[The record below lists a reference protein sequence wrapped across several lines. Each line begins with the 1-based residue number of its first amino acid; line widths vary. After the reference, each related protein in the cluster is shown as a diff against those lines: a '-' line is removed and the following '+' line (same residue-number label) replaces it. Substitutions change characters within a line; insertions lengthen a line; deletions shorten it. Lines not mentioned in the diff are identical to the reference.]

1 MIWKTKKSN
10 DIKNKSL
17 PRKRRYVN
25 KLFRN
30 WEKLFEHDLRN
41 FQEVRGLNDWNPR
54 KLEEGGEYYD
64 QKFEIIDFTDGG
76 EYDYTE
82 HIGFVIDNPNFNCWV
97 MIYKGGVFSTDDM
110 NHSDFNDRLLPDFVK
125 NWAYDWIIDNE
136 TLLDS
141 QLKDKKLERIKE
153 KWGEN
158 FIKELNIDEATL
170 LKAGKL

>member
-10 DIKNKSL
+10 DIKSKSL
-17 PRKRRYVN
+17 SRKRRYVN

-30 WEKLFEHDLRN
+30 WENLFK
-41 FQEVRGLNDWNPR
+41 ND
-54 KLEEGGEYYD
+54 LEEGGEYYD

-97 MIYKGGVFSTDDM
+97 MIYKGGVFSTDM
-110 NHSDFNDRLLPDFVK
+110 NNSDFSDRLLPDFVK

-158 FIKELNIDEATL
+158 FIKELNVDEAAL
-170 LKAGKL
+170 LKTRKF